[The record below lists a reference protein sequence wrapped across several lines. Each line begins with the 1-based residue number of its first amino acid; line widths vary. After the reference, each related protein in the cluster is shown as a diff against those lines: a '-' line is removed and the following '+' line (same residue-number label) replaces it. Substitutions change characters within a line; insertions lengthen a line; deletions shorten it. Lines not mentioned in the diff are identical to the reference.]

1 LENQPEEVGHV
12 TDQMETTMGEA
23 AGGIELPPLGYTRCP
38 SSVLPRY
45 QSSSEDRSDATD
57 RRERELMK
65 MSVQINA
72 LKKKVDELHAAETF
86 TEQDQYHHMNYLEFV
101 RIAF

>member
-1 LENQPEEVGHV
+1 
-12 TDQMETTMGEA
+12 
-23 AGGIELPPLGYTRCP
+23 
-38 SSVLPRY
+38 
-45 QSSSEDRSDATD
+45 
-57 RRERELMK
+57 MK